1 MDTLKRVNYIFNKNQ
16 KAELVLNVFLALFAG
31 LFELLGVSALLPLV
45 NVILDP
51 SQIDSNK
58 HYKIFA
64 DIFGAHNIKDFV
76 ICFSVFLIILYVVKN
91 AYLMF
96 RFKFQLDFVYKNR
109 KSLAMR
115 LMDCYLSQDYLFHVE
130 HAAPEL
136 QRNVNNDVVSFLNV
150 ISAIVSILVEMFTFA
165 CMLVFLI
172 VTDVVTTILLA
183 GIFLIAFI
191 VIFKVYRKNQ
201 VKAGED
207 ARAASGDLNKWLI
220 QSFGGIKEL
229 KVLNREQFF
238 LDNFSISY
246 DKSIRSNKKF
256 NLYTHFPKYITEML
270 TVGAL
275 LITIIIR
282 MSMNVDVKAFA
293 ATLSAF
299 ALAAIRMLP
308 AFNRMTEHMGSIMY
322 GKASVDAIY
331 EDLVQA
337 DKIKKEVA
345 ARQGTTALELTDAL
359 KVEHV
364 VFKYP
369 EGDNPV
375 FTDACMTIK
384 KNESV
389 ALIGESGAGKT
400 TLADIMLGLLEP
412 QSGRVLV
419 DGKDV
424 FANEDAWHRSVGYI
438 PQMIYLIDDT
448 IRANVAFGHKEVDD
462 DRIWAALKD
471 AQLDEYVRSLNKGL
485 DTVVGDRGVK
495 LSGGQRQ
502 RIGIAR
508 ALYTRPSVL
517 FLDEATSALDSET
530 EAAVME
536 SINYLQGKTTLV
548 IIAHRL
554 TTIRNCDAIY
564 EVGGGVITM
573 KDKKKVFEEESQKL
587 RRAADL

>member
-1 MDTLKRVNYIFNKNQ
+1 MDTLKKVNYIFNKSQ

-31 LFELLGVSALLPLV
+31 IFELLGVSALLPLI

-51 SQIDSNK
+51 GQIDTNK
-58 HYKIFA
+58 NYKLFA
-64 DIFGAHNIKDFV
+64 DIFNAHTIKTFV
-76 ICFSVFLIILYVVKN
+76 IYFSVGLIILYIVKN

-172 VTDVVTTILLA
+172 VTDAVTTILLA
-183 GIFLIAFI
+183 GIFLVAFI
-191 VIFKVYRKNQ
+191 IIFKVYRKNQ

-412 QSGRVLV
+412 QSGKVMV

-424 FANEDAWHRSVGYI
+424 FANDDAWHRSVGYI

-462 DRIWAALKD
+462 DRIWAALKE